1 MRLAYGVFGY
11 GRGHA
16 TRALSVLPLLT
27 RQCEVLV
34 LASGDAF
41 DMLSPRYR
49 VHRLPQI
56 QYVYGSEAKRSLL
69 RTVLVN
75 ARTTSDAILGGG
87 DGDGVVRA
95 LRDFAPDVAICDCDP
110 FVHHGAARLRIP
122 RISFDHFGV
131 LAFCRVPMSASDRVR
146 AFRDVAAYRLFIGNP
161 QRIVVSS
168 FFKAPPR
175 SSDVKVI
182 GPLVREE
189 VRRATPRPGEHLLTY
204 FNNGEHQLTAH
215 VEEAL
220 QSLGAPV
227 IVYGTKRR
235 GVDGNL
241 CFRPPSATDFAD
253 DLSRATGVFSTAGN
267 QLVGEA
273 MHLNKPMLVTPE
285 NTVEQ
290 RVNGF
295 ALERLG
301 FGRSVQHERIR
312 ASVIRSFLREVPY
325 LQRRAPHAFG
335 DATNEAARTLS
346 RLAVSLSGP
355 RFKQRAR
362 AVEFA

>member
-16 TRALSVLPLLT
+16 TRALSVLPLLM

-41 DMLSPRYR
+41 DMLSPKYR
-49 VHRLPQI
+49 VHRLPRI
-56 QYVYGSEAKRSLL
+56 EYVYGSEAKRSLL
-69 RTVLVN
+69 RTVVVN
-75 ARTTSDAILGGG
+75 ARTAGDAIWGGPEG
-87 DGDGVVRA
+87 NGVVRV

-110 FVHHGAARLRIP
+110 FAHHAAARLGIP

-131 LAFCRVPMSASDRVR
+131 LAFCRVPMSAGDRVR
-146 AFRDVAAYRLFIGNP
+146 ALRDVAAYRLFIGNP

-168 FFKAPPR
+168 FFEAPPR
-175 SSDVKVI
+175 SSSVKVI

-189 VRRATPRPGEHLLTY
+189 VRSATPLPGEHLLTY
-204 FNNGEHQLTAH
+204 FNNGEHQLTPH

-220 QSLGAPV
+220 QALGAPV
-227 IVYGTKRR
+227 IVYGTRRR
-235 GVDGNL
+235 GVDRNL
-241 CFRPPSATDFAD
+241 CFRPPSVTGFVD
-253 DLSRATGVFSTAGN
+253 DLCRATAVFSTAGN

-273 MHLNKPMLVTPE
+273 LHLNKPMLVTPE
-285 NTVEQ
+285 DTVEQ
-290 RVNGF
+290 RVNGL

-301 FGRSVQHERIR
+301 FGRSVRHERIR
-312 ASVIRSFLREVPY
+312 GSIIRAFLREVPH
-325 LQRRAPHAFG
+325 LRRRAPRAFG
-335 DATNEAARTLS
+335 DATSEAARTLS
-346 RLAVSLSGP
+346 RLAVSLSAP
-355 RFKQRAR
+355 RWKQGAR